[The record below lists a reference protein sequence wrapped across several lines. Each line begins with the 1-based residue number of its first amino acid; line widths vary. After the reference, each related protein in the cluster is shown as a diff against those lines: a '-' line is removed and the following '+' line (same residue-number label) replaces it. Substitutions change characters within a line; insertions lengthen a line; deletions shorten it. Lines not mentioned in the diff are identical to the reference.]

1 MEFNKQLFKLDSK
14 AIRVTINLGFDGE
27 DLKLDGYDIGKTVEE
42 MWGDSD
48 YEYSITVESENLNK
62 LYELNKVEIGNKKK
76 LISTLSKFL
85 SINEAYSV
93 FHDYLMENKIE
104 FKAFSYWQLNPPAIT
119 I

>member
-48 YEYSITVESENLNK
+48 YEYSITVDSVNLEK
-62 LYELNKVEIGNKKK
+62 LYELNEVEVGNKKK
-76 LISTLSKFL
+76 LISKLSKFL

-104 FKAFSYWQLNPPAIT
+104 FNSFSY
-119 I
+119 

>member
-1 MEFNKQLFKLDSK
+1 LPVEFKKQLFKLDSK

-27 DLKLDGYDIGKTVEE
+27 DLKLDGYDIGKTVGD
-42 MWGDSD
+42 MWGESD

-93 FHDYLMENKIE
+93 FHDYLKDNNII
-104 FKAFSYWQLNPPAIT
+104 FKAFAY
-119 I
+119 

>member
-14 AIRVTINLGFDGE
+14 AIRVTIDLGFDGE

-48 YEYSITVESENLNK
+48 YEYTITVDSGNLDK
-62 LYELNKVEIGNKKK
+62 LYDINKVEIGNKKK
-76 LISTLSKFL
+76 LISKLSKFL
-85 SINEAYSV
+85 SVNEAYSK

-104 FKAFSYWQLNPPAIT
+104 FTAFSY
-119 I
+119 

>member
-14 AIRVTINLGFDGE
+14 AIRVTINLGFDGG
-27 DLKLDGYDIGKTVEE
+27 DLKLDGYDIGKIVGE

-85 SINEAYSV
+85 SINEAYTV
-93 FHDYLMENKIE
+93 FHDYLKENEIE
-104 FKAFSYWQLNPPAIT
+104 FTSYTYN
-119 I
+119 